1 MFFVVA
7 NNAAFVFQESCSN
20 AAIGRPTG
28 SAVLANWSAANTVP
42 KRSRNKY
49 NYRQFED
56 RSIMFHCPCY
66 IISCTQIEVG
76 PTPMSRPYM
85 PYICLPPTHSAMH
98 EVAPDR

>member
-1 MFFVVA
+1 MFFFA
-7 NNAAFVFQESCSN
+7 NNAAFVFQESYSN
-20 AAIGRPTG
+20 AAIGTG

-49 NYRQFED
+49 NYSQFED

-76 PTPMSRPYM
+76 PTHMSRPY
-85 PYICLPPTHSAMH
+85 
-98 EVAPDR
+98 PDTQRHARSGARSLSDEYNNIG